1 MEGYWCRHAMVNKKI
16 TIAIVTQSLKKYLE
30 NHLVCFLL
38 VRYLLSRYTQHDLET
53 LLSAVLSHDST
64 AQRLKVFT
72 VDL

>member
-16 TIAIVTQSLKKYLE
+16 TIALVTQSLKKYLE

-38 VRYLLSRYTQHDLET
+38 VMYLLSRYTQHDLET
-53 LLSAVLSHDST
+53 LLSHDSP
-64 AQRLKVFT
+64 AQMLKVFT